1 MNRLK
6 VLISPLSWGFGHAGR
21 MIPLARELQ
30 RRGCE
35 VIFAADAYL
44 LRMAWRELPGVTMIE
59 MPGLRI
65 RYSRFLPQY
74 VSVFIQ
80 MPLVVASAVK
90 EHSVLRRLIRETG
103 PSVIISDNRFGFYN
117 RDIFSVYVTHQV
129 RIVFP
134 GFLRWLEPVAEWAHR
149 IIINRYNLCI
159 VPDYPGEV
167 NLSGRLSHG
176 GRMPGKLTY
185 MGPLSRF
192 AVTGSYMSGE
202 SGEEPAGEGSDRPGD
217 LTSLPEKYACL
228 ILSGPEPQRSLL
240 LEKVTVAADRIPLAV
255 MTATPL
261 RIPPPPGAE
270 LHIITAPSTAT
281 MRRII
286 SGASLVVT
294 RAGYTSVMELV
305 SLRRG
310 AVLIPTPGQTEQEYI
325 GRHLDGRFGFV
336 TMKQNRLEKLVA
348 FAMGNTA
355 PVTGT
360 PEALPDPLPLLEKT
374 IALLLENKKQ

>member
-1 MNRLK
+1 M
-6 VLISPLSWGFGHAGR
+6 
-21 MIPLARELQ
+21 
-30 RRGCE
+30 
-35 VIFAADAYL
+35 
-44 LRMAWRELPGVTMIE
+44 T
-59 MPGLRI
+59 
-65 RYSRFLPQY
+65 
-74 VSVFIQ
+74 
-80 MPLVVASAVK
+80 
-90 EHSVLRRLIRETG
+90 
-103 PSVIISDNRFGFYN
+103 
-117 RDIFSVYVTHQV
+117 
-129 RIVFP
+129 
-134 GFLRWLEPVAEWAHR
+134 
-149 IIINRYNLCI
+149 
-159 VPDYPGEV
+159 
-167 NLSGRLSHG
+167 
-176 GRMPGKLTY
+176 GKLTY

-192 AVTGSYMSGE
+192 AVRGSYMSGE

-240 LEKVTVAADRIPLAV
+240 LEKVTVAAGRIPLAV

-261 RIPPPPGAE
+261 RIPTPPGAE

-336 TMKQNRLEKLVA
+336 TMKQNRLEKLIA